1 MSSKKKLIIFGIGE
15 LAEIALF
22 YFYSDSDFEVIAF
35 TVDKSYISTSNF
47 KGLPIVP
54 FEDLEEIYPP
64 SEGYHLFIAIGF
76 SLLNETRKLK
86 YLLAKSLGYK
96 IASYIS
102 SKATILNENKIGEH
116 AFILEN
122 NTIQPFAKIG
132 KNVTIWSG
140 NHIGHHSFISDHV
153 FITSHTVISGGVQIE
168 EQCFLGVNCTIR
180 DHIKIGQKSIIG
192 AGSIIL
198 KDVEPFGIYSVK
210 STERSLV
217 PSSKIKKI

>member
-1 MSSKKKLIIFGIGE
+1 MSSKKKLIVFGIGE
-15 LAEIALF
+15 LAEVALY
-22 YFYSDSDFEVIAF
+22 YFNTDSHFEVVAF
-35 TVDKSYISTSNF
+35 TVDQSYISTSTFN
-47 KGLPIVP
+47 GLPIIP
-54 FEDLEEIYPP
+54 FENLNEAFPP
-64 SEGYHLFIAIGF
+64 SENYHLFIAIGY
-76 SLLNETRKLK
+76 SMLNESRKSK
-86 YLLAKSLGYK
+86 YLQAKSLGYK
-96 IASYIS
+96 LASYIS
-102 SKATILNENKIGEH
+102 SRAVILNANKIGEH

-122 NTIQPFAKIG
+122 NTIQPFVNIG

-140 NHIGHHSFISDHV
+140 NHIGHHSSISDHV